1 MIMKKRSIA
10 SLFLCAALLAPAA
23 LLAQGIPTPV
33 RIVGTLTVDG
43 VQVPGS
49 AGDRYDIEV
58 TDINGNPYTPAAE
71 DEDGLGDDGFY
82 LLDVPV
88 FDASTRPGGA
98 RLGDTAVIHVAEDG
112 TPLTVIS
119 PVDGEFMVERPTDA
133 AMTLDLVA
141 ERETQANVRP
151 VASASGPGE
160 PVMPGDRVVLD
171 GGDSFDPDPGDILA
185 YRWAQITNAAL
196 SLSGANGI
204 QAEFTVPQ
212 EISSADN
219 PLIFELTV
227 TDTGGL
233 SHSDRVEVTVVVE
246 TNQPP
251 VADAG
256 PDQTVRGGDR
266 VDLDGSGSADPDG
279 QIAAYGWEQI
289 DGPMVEL
296 TDADTETPFFTA
308 PEPTDGGLTLRFRL
322 TVADDEGSEDENTV
336 TVTVSPAANV
346 APVAMADADR
356 TVVEEGDTVTLDAAG
371 SSDPDGFIDGYQWR
385 PIGAGPEIAL
395 SNPHGRTT
403 TFVAPSVD
411 VGGAMIEVELTVAD
425 NEGLTDVDAVDVTV
439 RDNGIVAF
447 PEEVLPFWTSEDR
460 EMGLAIDNGEIVD
473 LDSDPQ
479 VSDVGAPD
487 DRIYGEV
494 AMEIVLDESG
504 SNADFTLYLP
514 EAAPEGHRWYRYRA
528 EDGWK
533 TIDDGVV
540 DLGGGAASRMA
551 RSNGDAVDGARFRMV
566 LADGGEVDSDRTV
579 NGRFSGTLTLGAA
592 GTAPAPDDED
602 LDHGNSGETNNCFI
616 SSVFAG
622 GGSAR

>member
-1 MIMKKRSIA
+1 MKKRSIA
-10 SLFLCAALLAPAA
+10 SLFLCAALLAPAV

-33 RIVGTLTVDG
+33 RIVGTLAVDG

-58 TDINGNPYTPAAE
+58 TDINGNPYTPAAV

-82 LLDVPV
+82 RLDVPV
-88 FDASTRPGGA
+88 FDASTQPGGA

-112 TPLTVIS
+112 TPLAVTS
-119 PVDGEFMVERPTDA
+119 PVDGEFIVERPADA

-160 PVMPGDRVVLD
+160 PVMPGESVVLD

-233 SHSDRVEVTVVVE
+233 SHSDRVEVTVIVE

-251 VADAG
+251 AADAG

-279 QIAAYGWEQI
+279 QIAAYNWEQI
-289 DGPMVEL
+289 DGSMVEL

-322 TVADDEGSEDENTV
+322 TVADDEGSEDEDTV

-395 SNPHGRTT
+395 SDPHGRMT

-425 NEGLTDVDAVDVTV
+425 NEGLTDVDAVDVAV
-439 RDNGIVAF
+439 RDNGIARF
-447 PEEVLPFWTSEDR
+447 SGEILSFRTSTDR
-460 EMGLAIDNGEIVD
+460 EMGIEVNEGEIVR
-473 LDSDPQ
+473 LLPDPP
-479 VSDVGAPD
+479 VGTSGAPG

-494 AMEIVLDESG
+494 EVAFTLDAPDEA
-504 SNADFTLYLP
+504 ADFVFHLAD
-514 EAAPEGHRWYRYRA
+514 AAPEGHRWYRYRTG
-528 EDGWK
+528 DGWRP
-533 TIDDGVV
+533 IQEGVT
-540 DLGGGAASRMA
+540 DFGGG
-551 RSNGDAVDGARFRMV
+551 DRFRMI
-566 LADGGEVDSDRTV
+566 LADGGEVDSDRAV
-579 NGRFSGTLTLGAA
+579 NGRFSGILALGAA
-592 GTAPAPDDED
+592 GGAPDPDGED
-602 LDHGNSGETNNCFI
+602 LDHGSSGETNNCFI
-616 SSVFAG
+616 SGAFAG

>member
-1 MIMKKRSIA
+1 MKKRSIV
-10 SLFLCAALLAPAA
+10 SLFLCAALLAPAV

-58 TDINGNPYTPAAE
+58 TDINGNPYTPAAV

-82 LLDVPV
+82 RLDVPV
-88 FDASTRPGGA
+88 FDASTQPGGA

-119 PVDGEFMVERPTDA
+119 PVDGEFTVERPADP

-160 PVMPGDRVVLD
+160 PVMPGESVVLD
-171 GGDSFDPDPGDILA
+171 GGDSFDPDPGDTLA

-233 SHSDRVEVTVVVE
+233 SHSDRAEVTVVVE

-279 QIAAYGWEQI
+279 QIAAYNWEQI

-385 PIGAGPEIAL
+385 PIGAGTGDRLVGSPRADDDLRGAVRGCRRGDDRSRVDGRRQRRADRCRCRRRHREGQRHRAL
-395 SNPHGRTT
+395 FRGGPFLPDQRRTGKWGSKST
-403 TFVAPSVD
+403 RGD
-411 VGGAMIEVELTVAD
+411 CRL
-425 NEGLTDVDAVDVTV
+425 
-439 RDNGIVAF
+439 
-447 PEEVLPFWTSEDR
+447 LP
-460 EMGLAIDNGEIVD
+460 
-473 LDSDPQ
+473 DPQ
-479 VSDVGAPD
+479 VSDGRAP
-487 DRIYGEV
+487 G
-494 AMEIVLDESG
+494 
-504 SNADFTLYLP
+504 
-514 EAAPEGHRWYRYRA
+514 
-528 EDGWK
+528 
-533 TIDDGVV
+533 
-540 DLGGGAASRMA
+540 
-551 RSNGDAVDGARFRMV
+551 
-566 LADGGEVDSDRTV
+566 
-579 NGRFSGTLTLGAA
+579 
-592 GTAPAPDDED
+592 
-602 LDHGNSGETNNCFI
+602 
-616 SSVFAG
+616 
-622 GGSAR
+622 